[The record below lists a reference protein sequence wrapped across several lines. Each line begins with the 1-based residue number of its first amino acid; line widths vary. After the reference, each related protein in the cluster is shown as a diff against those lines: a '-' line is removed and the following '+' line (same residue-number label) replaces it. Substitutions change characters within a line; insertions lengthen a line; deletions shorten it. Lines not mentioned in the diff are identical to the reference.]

1 VLVTRDDGID
11 RRILPGADT
20 VEPEFVA
27 LVDERHTHLG
37 CEERGRNLAN
47 HPRNIPT
54 GQSKRKVTAFMATIA
69 DAHFGGRDNTK
80 SKLRRI
86 QILSCVFERNPAG
99 ST

>member
-1 VLVTRDDGID
+1 MNSVLVTRNDGID

-47 HPRNIPT
+47 HPAQHTTEQFEGQRT
-54 GQSKRKVTAFMATIA
+54 G
-69 DAHFGGRDNTK
+69 
-80 SKLRRI
+80 
-86 QILSCVFERNPAG
+86 ILSMSRSEFRE
-99 ST
+99 